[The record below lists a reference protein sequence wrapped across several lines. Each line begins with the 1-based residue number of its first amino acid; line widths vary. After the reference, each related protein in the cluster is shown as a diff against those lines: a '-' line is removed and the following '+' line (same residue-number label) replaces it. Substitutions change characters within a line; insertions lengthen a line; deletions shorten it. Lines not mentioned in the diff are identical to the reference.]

1 MIENFKIS
9 LKEIDK
15 INLINEDDKNYRIKN
30 LEFFNQKGFPTKK
43 EEDWKFSDL
52 REIFYK
58 NFKKIDINYNHPEE
72 NKFRQI
78 EDFDHNY
85 ILLINGRLITS
96 DFKFEDK
103 NKIKINNY
111 KEENFS
117 REKSNNP
124 LICLND
130 ALSNTGYNLEIDE
143 NYKFE
148 KVLVIYNLFSE
159 DLSEKVLNN
168 KNKITV
174 NKNSELHTIE
184 YTINKSKNKFFNNTN
199 EKVIV
204 NENSKFKNICIQAGR
219 SEGYFHKFLNGSIKS
234 DSQYSSFIFS
244 SGLRFNK
251 QDIKIDLEGK
261 NSNCEIK
268 SALFLNNDDH
278 HEIKTLVNHMVPN
291 CKSFQKIKNI
301 LKDGSKGIFQGKVHV
316 SKEAQ
321 KTDAYQISKG
331 LLLDQKSEFSTKPEL
346 EIYADDV
353 KCSHGSTSGNIDEQA
368 QYYLMSRG
376 LSKKKAT
383 DLIVKGFLADVISDI
398 KNKDLKKIINSHLD
412 EVINYEN

>member
-15 INLINEDDKNYRIKN
+15 INLINQDDKKFRIKN

-58 NFKKIDINYNHPEE
+58 NFKKIDVNYNHPEE

-268 SALFLNNDDH
+268 SALFLNKDDH

-291 CKSFQKIKNI
+291 CKSFQKIKSVLDSNA
-301 LKDGSKGIFQGKVHV
+301 KGIYQGKIFV
-316 SKEAQ
+316 KDIAQ
-321 KTDAYQISKG
+321 KTNAYQLSKALLISEN
-331 LLLDQKSEFSTKPEL
+331 SEFDSKPEL

-353 KCSHGSTSGNIDEQA
+353 KCSHGSTSGNVDENSIH
-368 QYYLMSRG
+368 YLMTRG
-376 LSKKKAT
+376 LSKKESMQL
-383 DLIVKGFLADVISDI
+383 LINGFLKEIISEI
-398 KNKDLKKIINSHLD
+398 KSDTIKKFVENKL
-412 EVINYEN
+412 EFQVYGY